1 MSYIISTRNVTKVF
15 NGKEVVSDVSMNISQ
30 GQIYGFLGP
39 NGAGKTTVMR
49 MILNLVK
56 PTSGEIEL
64 FGETLKTSSVEMFK
78 RIGSIIEYPIFYD
91 KLTAKENLEIHCEY
105 MGLYNKKAIND
116 ALELV
121 KLTGVDRKAVAE
133 FSLGMKQRLGMARAL
148 ATKPELLI
156 LDEPINGLDP
166 AGIKDFRDLFHMLSK
181 EYNMTL
187 FISSHLL
194 SEIEQ
199 VADTIGI
206 IQNGVLKEEASM
218 NDLKKRNSD
227 FIEIVTPDCR
237 KAVFILEN
245 SLNIN
250 NFKVIGD
257 HTIRIYQS
265 DVSQPEVSKTLIL
278 NDVTIES
285 IHHKRTSLE
294 EYFIDQTGGG
304 EKYA

>member
-1 MSYIISTRNVTKVF
+1 MSYIINARHVTKVF
-15 NGKEVVSDVSMNISQ
+15 NGKEVISDVSMNVSQ

-39 NGAGKTTVMR
+39 NGAGKTTFMR
-49 MILNLVK
+49 MLLNLVK

-64 FGETLKTSSVEMFK
+64 FGERLKPSSVELFK

-91 KLTAKENLEIHCEY
+91 KLTAKENLEMHCEY
-105 MGLYNKKAIND
+105 MGLYNPKAISD
-116 ALELV
+116 VLEQV
-121 KLTGVDRKAVAE
+121 KLTAVDGKAVGE

-148 ATKPELLI
+148 VTKPELLI

-166 AGIKDFRDLFHMLSK
+166 SGIKDFRDLFHMLSK
-181 EYNMTL
+181 EYRLTL

-206 IQNGVLKEEASM
+206 IQNGVFKEEVSM
-218 NDLKKRNSD
+218 NDLKNRNSD
-227 FIEIVTPDCR
+227 FIEIVTSDCR
-237 KAVFILEN
+237 KAVFVLEN
-245 SLNIN
+245 SLKIK

-257 HTIRIYQS
+257 HTIRIYQAG
-265 DVSQPEVSKTLIL
+265 VSQPEISKTLIL
-278 NDVTIES
+278 NDVPIDS

>member
-1 MSYIISTRNVTKVF
+1 MSYIVSTRHVTKVF
-15 NGKEVVSDVSMNISQ
+15 KGKEVLSDVSMNIPE

-39 NGAGKTTVMR
+39 NGAGKTTFMK
-49 MILNLVK
+49 MLLNLVK

-64 FGETLKTSSVEMFK
+64 FGERLTPTSVEVFK

-91 KLTAKENLEIHCEY
+91 KLTAKDNLELHCEY
-105 MGLYNKKAIND
+105 MGLYNPKAISD

-121 KLTGVDRKAVAE
+121 KLTSVDGKAVGE
-133 FSLGMKQRLGMARAL
+133 FSLGMKQRLGMARAIV
-148 ATKPELLI
+148 TKPELLI

-166 AGIKDFRDLFHMLSK
+166 VGIKDFRDLFQMLSQ
-181 EYNMTL
+181 EYRMTL

-206 IQNGVLKEEASM
+206 IQNGILKEEVSM
-218 NDLKKRNSD
+218 NDLKNRSSD
-227 FIEIVTPDCR
+227 YIEIVTPDCR

-245 SLNIN
+245 HLKIK

-257 HTIRIYQS
+257 HTIRIYQ
-265 DVSQPEVSKTLIL
+265 VGISQPEVSKALIL
-278 NDVTIES
+278 NDIAIES
-285 IHHKRTSLE
+285 IHQKRTSLE
-294 EYFIDQTGGG
+294 EFFIDQTGGG
-304 EKYA
+304 EQYA

>member
-1 MSYIISTRNVTKVF
+1 MSYIISTRNLTKVF

-64 FGETLKTSSVEMFK
+64 FGEMLKPSSVEMFK

-105 MGLYNKKAIND
+105 MGLYNKKAISD

-121 KLTGVDRKAVAE
+121 KLTGADKKAVAE

-148 ATKPELLI
+148 VTKPELLI

-218 NDLKKRNSD
+218 NDLKTRNLG

-237 KAVFILEN
+237 KAVFVLEN
-245 SLNIN
+245 SLNIH

-257 HTIRIYQS
+257 DTIRIYQS
-265 DVSQPEVSKTLIL
+265 DVSQPEISKTLIL

>member
-56 PTSGEIEL
+56 PTSGEIEM
-64 FGETLKTSSVEMFK
+64 FGETLKPSSVEMFK

>member
-1 MSYIISTRNVTKVF
+1 MGYVVSTRHLSKTF
-15 NGKEVVSDVSMNISQ
+15 NGKEIVSGVSMNISH

-39 NGAGKTTVMR
+39 NGAGKTTIMK
-49 MILNLVK
+49 MMLNLIK

-64 FGETLKTSSVEMFK
+64 FGERLMPHSVEIFK
-78 RIGSIIEYPIFYD
+78 RIGSLIEYPIFYE
-91 KLTAKENLEIHCEY
+91 KLTAKDNLELHCEY
-105 MGLYNKKAIND
+105 MGLHDKKAIGE

-121 KLTGVDRKAVAE
+121 KLTGTDIKPVRE

-148 ATKPELLI
+148 VTKPELLI

-166 AGIKDFRDLFHMLSK
+166 LGIKDFRDLFHMLSK
-181 EYNMTL
+181 EYGTTL
-187 FISSHLL
+187 LISSHLL

-206 IQNGVLKEEASM
+206 IQNGILKEEVSM
-218 NDLKKRNSD
+218 SDLKNRNRD

-237 KAVFILEN
+237 KAAFVLEN
-245 SLNIN
+245 SLNIG

-257 HTIRIYQS
+257 SVIRIYEQ
-265 DVSQPEVSKTLIL
+265 DASQQEVSKALIL
-278 NDVTIES
+278 NNVAIES
-285 IHHKRTSLE
+285 INHKRASLE
-294 EYFIDQTGGG
+294 EYFMNQVGGG

>member
-1 MSYIISTRNVTKVF
+1 MSYIINARHVTKVF
-15 NGKEVVSDVSMNISQ
+15 NGKEVISDVSMNVSQ

-39 NGAGKTTVMR
+39 NGAGKTTFMR
-49 MILNLVK
+49 MLLNLVK

-64 FGETLKTSSVEMFK
+64 FGERLNPSSVELFK

-91 KLTAKENLEIHCEY
+91 KLTAKENLEMHCEY
-105 MGLYNKKAIND
+105 MGMYNQKAISD
-116 ALELV
+116 VMEQV
-121 KLTGVDRKAVAE
+121 KLTNVDGKAVGE

-148 ATKPELLI
+148 VTKPELLI

-166 AGIKDFRDLFHMLSK
+166 SGIKEFRDLFHMLSK
-181 EYNMTL
+181 EYRLNL

-206 IQNGVLKEEASM
+206 IQNGVFKEEVSM
-218 NDLKKRNSD
+218 DDLKKRNSD
-227 FIEIVTPDCR
+227 FIEIVTSECR
-237 KAVFILEN
+237 KAVFVLEN
-245 SLNIN
+245 SLKIK

-257 HTIRIYQS
+257 HTIRIYQAG
-265 DVSQPEVSKTLIL
+265 VSQPEISKTLIL
-278 NDVTIES
+278 NDVPIDS

>member
-1 MSYIISTRNVTKVF
+1 
-15 NGKEVVSDVSMNISQ
+15 
-30 GQIYGFLGP
+30 
-39 NGAGKTTVMR
+39 
-49 MILNLVK
+49 
-56 PTSGEIEL
+56 
-64 FGETLKTSSVEMFK
+64 
-78 RIGSIIEYPIFYD
+78 
-91 KLTAKENLEIHCEY
+91 
-105 MGLYNKKAIND
+105 
-116 ALELV
+116 
-121 KLTGVDRKAVAE
+121 
-133 FSLGMKQRLGMARAL
+133 MARAL
-148 ATKPELLI
+148 VTKPELLI

-218 NDLKKRNSD
+218 NDLKTRNLG

-237 KAVFILEN
+237 KAVFVLEN
-245 SLNIN
+245 SLNIH

-257 HTIRIYQS
+257 DTIRIYQS
-265 DVSQPEVSKTLIL
+265 DVSQPEISKTLIL

>member
-1 MSYIISTRNVTKVF
+1 MSYIISARHVTKVF
-15 NGKEVVSDVSMNISQ
+15 NGKEVVSDVSMNVSQ

-39 NGAGKTTVMR
+39 NGAGKTTFMR
-49 MILNLVK
+49 MILNLIK

-64 FGETLKTSSVEMFK
+64 FGEMLKPSSFEMFK
-78 RIGSIIEYPIFYD
+78 RIGSIIEYPIFYE

-121 KLTGVDRKAVAE
+121 KLTAVDGKAVRE

-148 ATKPELLI
+148 VTKPGLLI

-166 AGIKDFRDLFHMLSK
+166 AGIKEFRDLFHMLSK

-187 FISSHLL
+187 FISSHILN
-194 SEIEQ
+194 EIEQ
-199 VADTIGI
+199 IADTIGI
-206 IQNGVLKEEASM
+206 IQNGMFKEEVSM
-218 NDLKKRNSD
+218 NDLKTRNLG

-237 KAVFILEN
+237 KAAFVLEN
-245 SLNIN
+245 SLKIN
-250 NFKVIGD
+250 NFKVIGE

-265 DVSQPEVSKTLIL
+265 DVSQPQISKTLIL

-285 IHHKRTSLE
+285 IYHKRTSLE

>member
-1 MSYIISTRNVTKVF
+1 MSYIVSTRHVTKVF
-15 NGKEVVSDVSMNISQ
+15 KGKEVVSDVSMNIPE

-39 NGAGKTTVMR
+39 NGAGKTTFMK
-49 MILNLVK
+49 MLLNLVK

-64 FGETLKTSSVEMFK
+64 FGERLTPSSVELFK

-91 KLTAKENLEIHCEY
+91 KLTAQDNLELHCEY
-105 MGLYNKKAIND
+105 MGLYNPKAISD

-121 KLTGVDRKAVAE
+121 KLTSVDGKAVGE
-133 FSLGMKQRLGMARAL
+133 FSLGMKQRLGMARAIV
-148 ATKPELLI
+148 TKPELLI

-166 AGIKDFRDLFHMLSK
+166 AGIKDFRDLFQMLSQ
-181 EYNMTL
+181 EYRMTL

-206 IQNGVLKEEASM
+206 IQNGIFKEEVSM
-218 NDLKKRNSD
+218 NDLKKRSSD
-227 FIEIVTPDCR
+227 YIEIVTPDCR

-245 SLNIN
+245 NLKIK

-257 HTIRIYQS
+257 HTIRIYQAGI
-265 DVSQPEVSKTLIL
+265 SQPEVSKSLIL
-278 NDVTIES
+278 NDIAIES
-285 IHHKRTSLE
+285 IHQKRTSLE